1 MEQSVNINEER
12 VAEEMKRR
20 VVDFNDRIRSIE
32 ILVHHD

>member
-1 MEQSVNINEER
+1 MEKSVNINEER

-20 VVDFNDRIRSIE
+20 VVDFNGRIRSIE